1 MKTAKYWQEKGF
13 EKIACMYTSDRLKQG
28 VDVEFTIK
36 KQDWNKH
43 PGVYLICSLEGEVLK
58 IGQSANLYH
67 RINTQYKCVSNLGNN
82 RIRAEIKDKYDK
94 VLIYALKT
102 PKEKFSLL
110 NYSFYINYQ
119 KGLEE
124 AMLHDYYNKVGDV
137 PALNMQRN

>member
-13 EKIACMYTSDRLKQG
+13 EKIACICTSDRLKQG